1 MTTPDAPV
9 VLGSRSPR
17 RRELLTLLL
26 GADRVLVRPPRDPN
40 EPAFEELADLQ
51 QIRQQLRDV
60 AWAKN
65 TDVVAQLQT
74 DGTLPSVAGILTADT
89 VIVATTEQG
98 TPIVLGQPP
107 DSADW
112 QQTVREWFERYYF
125 GRTHLALSA
134 VCLSTPDGRRA
145 ELVVSTEVQFAADA
159 QQWLEWYL
167 STGEPIG
174 KAGGYGLQG
183 AGSLFVESIVGS
195 PSNVIGLPLKETA
208 DLLQRCGIHLVS
220 CE

>member
-1 MTTPDAPV
+1 MTIPDAPV

-17 RRELLTLLL
+17 RCELLTLLV
-26 GADRVLVRPPRDPN
+26 GADRVLVRPPRNPD
-40 EPAFEELADLQ
+40 ESTLADIDDSQQLQ
-51 QIRQQLRDV
+51 QRLRDIAWQKNVDV
-60 AWAKN
+60 AG
-65 TDVVAQLQT
+65 QLQT

-98 TPIVLGQPP
+98 TPMVLGQPP
-107 DSADW
+107 AAGDW

-145 ELVVSTEVQFAADA
+145 DVVVSTEVQFAADA

-167 STGEPIG
+167 ATGEPIG

-183 AGSLFVESIVGS
+183 AGSLFVQRIDGS
-195 PSNVIGLPLKETA
+195 PSNVIGLPLLETA
-208 DLLQRCGIHLVS
+208 GLLQQCGIRLAS
-220 CE
+220 SG